1 MVCLLKYF
9 KSSLRCHSRVFRSPI
24 TSFEALATMSFI
36 MVSGVWLFGYGG
48 FDVGMGVVVFD
59 CDVSVFEIEDIVY
72 ERVEF
77 QGGQGQ
83 GLAGELEF
91 CLFDVVEIEV
101 GIAECVYE
109 FADLK
114 SANLGCH
121 VG

>member
-1 MVCLLKYF
+1 M
-9 KSSLRCHSRVFRSPI
+9 
-24 TSFEALATMSFI
+24 
-36 MVSGVWLFGYGG
+36 
-48 FDVGMGVVVFD
+48 GMGVVVFD

-77 QGGQGQ
+77 EGGKGQ
-83 GLAGELEF
+83 WLAGELEF

-121 VG
+121 VGKQGVGCYIEGYAEEYVGTALVKLA

>member
-1 MVCLLKYF
+1 M
-9 KSSLRCHSRVFRSPI
+9 
-24 TSFEALATMSFI
+24 
-36 MVSGVWLFGYGG
+36 
-48 FDVGMGVVVFD
+48 GMGVVVFD

-72 ERVEF
+72 GRVEF
-77 QGGQGQ
+77 EGWHGQ

-91 CLFDVVEIEV
+91 CLFDMVEIEV

-121 VG
+121 VRKQSVGGDVEGYAEEYVGTALVKLA